1 MSGKTVL
8 VTGSTLGMGLAI
20 AKGFH
25 ACGARTIISSNIQ
38 QDLDSAVGE
47 WAAKTPPSK
56 ASTCD
61 LWDTE
66 HFGPDKWIPAWN
78 GE

>member
-1 MSGKTVL
+1 MTRSPFDMSGKTVL
-8 VTGSTLGMGLAI
+8 VTGSTLGMGLTI

-47 WAAKTPPSK
+47 LGSQ
-56 ASTCD
+56 
-61 LWDTE
+61 DTAVE
-66 HFGPDKWIPAWN
+66 GIN
-78 GE
+78 L

>member
-1 MSGKTVL
+1 MTRSPFDMSGKTVL

-47 WAAKTPPSK
+47 LGSQDIAVEGIN
-56 ASTCD
+56 
-61 LWDTE
+61 L
-66 HFGPDKWIPAWN
+66 
-78 GE
+78 

>member
-1 MSGKTVL
+1 M
-8 VTGSTLGMGLAI
+8 LGMGLAI

-47 WAAKTPPSK
+47 LGSQ
-56 ASTCD
+56 
-61 LWDTE
+61 DTAVE
-66 HFGPDKWIPAWN
+66 GIN
-78 GE
+78 L